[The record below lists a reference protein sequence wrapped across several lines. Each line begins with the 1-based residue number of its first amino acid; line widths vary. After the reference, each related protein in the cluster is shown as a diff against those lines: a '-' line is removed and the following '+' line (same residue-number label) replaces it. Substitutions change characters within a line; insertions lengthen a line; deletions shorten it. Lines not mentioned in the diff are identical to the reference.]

1 MHNGRHLVKN
11 LTEIGVTPTPPIFFV
26 CGNSKDSVEYC
37 TALLMFFLFLKP
49 CFCNVLGCVVSAVG
63 VKRDKVCTE
72 APTTHH
78 WWDKV
83 DIVME
88 IICEFGI
95 SPGKIYLTS
104 ILWNGDLGL
113 RFMISRANKCPS
125 KVKGQC
131 QKSQSRINAIVGK
144 NPSGKKQ
151 GLIYDLVATGQ
162 SVLSHCVC
170 QLDQLHGEALRLLR
184 EWSPR
189 GLRDCLHHQ
198 PH

>member
-1 MHNGRHLVKN
+1 MGQKRHCHGDNMRVWYFSRENLLNIHSVKWGFR
-11 LTEIGVTPTPPIFFV
+11 I
-26 CGNSKDSVEYC
+26 
-37 TALLMFFLFLKP
+37 
-49 CFCNVLGCVVSAVG
+49 
-63 VKRDKVCTE
+63 
-72 APTTHH
+72 
-78 WWDKV
+78 
-83 DIVME
+83 
-88 IICEFGI
+88 
-95 SPGKIYLTS
+95 KIYDFK
-104 ILWNGDLGL
+104 GK
-113 RFMISRANKCPS
+113 NKCPN

-189 GLRDCLHHQ
+189 GLRGYHHHQ